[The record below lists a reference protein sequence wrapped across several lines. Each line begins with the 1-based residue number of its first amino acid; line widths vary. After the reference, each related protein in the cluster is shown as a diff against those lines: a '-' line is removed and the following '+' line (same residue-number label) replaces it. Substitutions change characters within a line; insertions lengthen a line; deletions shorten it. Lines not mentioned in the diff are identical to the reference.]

1 MIAVGQKFEHQT
13 ISLDGGTFRDCEFEN
28 CVLLYSAILPVIL
41 EGSSFKECRWE
52 FVGPAAAAV
61 SFMRFLYQRGEKD
74 LIEAIFENVRSGD
87 GHAHH
92 HHHGS
97 PSH

>member
-1 MIAVGQKFEHQT
+1 
-13 ISLDGGTFRDCEFEN
+13 
-28 CVLLYSAILPVIL
+28 
-41 EGSSFKECRWE
+41 
-52 FVGPAAAAV
+52 
-61 SFMRFLYQRGEKD
+61 MRFLYQRGEKD

-92 HHHGS
+92 HHGS